1 MRSATLGSRREAT
14 KVLRQVDSQAKISTK
29 RIREWRMV
37 IDAHVHLDQP
47 GPDVDQQE
55 LATLLRRAD
64 SAGIERLLLAGS
76 IMVAGA
82 KPTIEQVRRIND
94 QTMAAVHQRPDRFWG
109 LCYVNPRHDREARA
123 EMLRC
128 VRDGPLCGVKLW
140 IAAGAADPIMAA
152 VAETAVQLDVA
163 ILQHA
168 WDRTSGDEPDMSQSA
183 DVAELARR
191 YPDLRIQMAHMG
203 GVGWGGINKV
213 ADLANVSIDTAGA
226 QPIAGLLEYAL
237 ERLGAGRIV
246 FGSDYPVREFA
257 VKVATVEAVEM
268 DQPIRR
274 AVMCGNAQRLWGL
287 QESPAP

>member
-1 MRSATLGSRREAT
+1 
-14 KVLRQVDSQAKISTK
+14 VI
-29 RIREWRMV
+29 
-37 IDAHVHLDQP
+37 IDAHVHLDKP
-47 GPDVDQQE
+47 GPEVDQQE

-64 SAGIERLLLAGS
+64 AAGIERLLLAGS

-82 KPTIEQVRRIND
+82 RPTIEQVRQIND
-94 QTMAAVHQRPDRFWG
+94 QTMAAVRQQPDRFWG
-109 LCYVNPRHDREARA
+109 LCYVNPRHDREART

-140 IAAGAADPIMAA
+140 VAAGAGDPIMAA
-152 VAETAVQLDVA
+152 VSETAVQLDVA

-168 WDRTSGDEPDMSQSA
+168 WDRTSGDEPDMSQSG
-183 DVAELARR
+183 DVAELAGR

-203 GVGWGGINKV
+203 GVGWGGINRV

-237 ERLGAGRIV
+237 ERLGPGRIV

-257 VKVATVEAVEM
+257 VKVATVKAVEM
-268 DQPIRR
+268 AEPIRR
-274 AVMCGNAQRLWGL
+274 AVMCSNAQRLWGR
-287 QESPAP
+287 